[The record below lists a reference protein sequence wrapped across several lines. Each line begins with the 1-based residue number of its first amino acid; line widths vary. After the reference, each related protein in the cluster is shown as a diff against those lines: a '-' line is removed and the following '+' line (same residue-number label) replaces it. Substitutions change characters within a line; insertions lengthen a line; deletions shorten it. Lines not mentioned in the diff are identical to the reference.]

1 MAKKPVSAS
10 ITSSRVSQPYFLHQH
25 NGAVDRNTDDAR
37 AIRVCPIESK
47 GCSISRHQP
56 GLNIDGTSS
65 EAERRDVIG
74 GILGRHPRYRGIL
87 GWHGQDIGA
96 GAVGC
101 LWYPIVSTEARKHQA
116 KAHFSLSRFGDYP
129 ISLTLT
135 SFSSS
140 GEFNNEF
147 FSKLVI

>member
-65 EAERRDVIG
+65 EAEGCDWGDIGKAPPISRDIG
-74 GILGRHPRYRGIL
+74 VARTGYRGRSCRL
-87 GWHGQDIGA
+87 S
-96 GAVGC
+96 V
-101 LWYPIVSTEARKHQA
+101 VSYRIHRGARKHQA

-135 SFSSS
+135 SFTSS